1 MQKTAAWD
9 QSFPRRTTDR
19 VRAGLRPAQ
28 TERSSAR
35 VAGDNNN

>member
-9 QSFPRRTTDR
+9 QSFPRPHHRPCEGGSSTRPDR
-19 VRAGLRPAQ
+19 AQ
-28 TERSSAR
+28 LGA